1 MRFNHGDGWV
11 IGHQWTNIVLV
22 INNDVIPLPPIP
34 FYTKKYCRKHGLKY
48 KKESERIL
56 DFLAT
61 TDWNN
66 LLPGVS
72 EKEIVVLMD
81 SGYDNKKLQ
90 TFIQFQGW
98 SFVVSL
104 KSQRG
109 VSTETQTVQSVT
121 DLFRLTR
128 KIGPWKT
135 IRMIGGKRKEFP
147 CGTLLAYLKDVPF
160 RVQTVCS
167 EKPNEKRL
175 FLACSLEKVSTT
187 VIARTYKL
195 RWKVE
200 IFHKEV
206 KSYLGLE
213 NAGLTRFE
221 AIEAH
226 LYWVYVTYL
235 LLFDLSDKEGQTI
248 LSRCREVRAHLE
260 SEKIGYVLKLNSR
273 MDRVDAIREYC
284 FRLRKKLYAA

>member
-1 MRFNHGDGWV
+1 M
-11 IGHQWTNIVLV
+11 
-22 INNDVIPLPPIP
+22 
-34 FYTKKYCRKHGLKY
+34 KY
-48 KKESERIL
+48 KKEPERIL

-66 LLPGVS
+66 LLPGVN
-72 EKEIVVLMD
+72 EKEIVFLMD

-109 VSTETQTVQSVT
+109 VYTETQTAQSVT
-121 DLFRLTR
+121 DLFRVTR

-135 IRMIGGKRKEFP
+135 IRMIGGKRKEFR
-147 CGTLLAYLKDVPF
+147 CRTLLAYLKDVPF

-167 EKPNEKRL
+167 EKPNGKRL

-187 VIARTYKL
+187 VIVRTYKL
-195 RWKVE
+195 RWRIE

-213 NAGLTRFE
+213 NVGLTRFE

-235 LLFDLSDKEGQTI
+235 LLFDLSDKDGQTI
-248 LSRCREVRAHLE
+248 LSRCREARAHLE
-260 SEKIGYVLKLNSR
+260 SEKIGCILKLNSR
-273 MDRVDAIREYC
+273 MDRIGCHQGVLFQIKRET
-284 FRLRKKLYAA
+284 LRCVTLCWKVFEGY

>member
-1 MRFNHGDGWV
+1 
-11 IGHQWTNIVLV
+11 
-22 INNDVIPLPPIP
+22 
-34 FYTKKYCRKHGLKY
+34 
-48 KKESERIL
+48 
-56 DFLAT
+56 
-61 TDWNN
+61 
-66 LLPGVS
+66 
-72 EKEIVVLMD
+72 
-81 SGYDNKKLQ
+81 
-90 TFIQFQGW
+90 
-98 SFVVSL
+98 
-104 KSQRG
+104 
-109 VSTETQTVQSVT
+109 
-121 DLFRLTR
+121 
-128 KIGPWKT
+128 
-135 IRMIGGKRKEFP
+135 MIGGKRKEFR
-147 CGTLLAYLKDVPF
+147 CRTLLAYLKDVPF

-167 EKPNEKRL
+167 EKPNGKRL

-213 NAGLTRFE
+213 NVGLTRFE

-260 SEKIGYVLKLNSR
+260 SEKIGCILKLNSR
-273 MDRVDAIREYC
+273 MDRVDSIREYC